1 MPDSDEFV
9 PFAPRAQEVD
19 LDDLRRRLLDTIW
32 PDVPVGLGSA
42 AGIDVAGLR
51 DLVAYWVDGFDWRA
65 AEQRLNSLPRFRTAI
80 NGSRIHL
87 VHSRAAADSPA
98 PMPLLL
104 AHGWPDSFWRYSE
117 VVPLLTDP
125 GDHGADPADAFHIVV
140 PDMPGFGY
148 SDPAPRDL
156 DFAGVAALWANLMQR
171 LGYDRFGA
179 AGGDMG
185 SNVVRWLALD
195 HPNRIAAVHRTDAVA
210 TPDYDP
216 AELTEEERAWLRSRE
231 PWERNESA
239 YGVLQSTKPQTAAVG
254 LTDSP
259 AGLAAWIVEKLASWS
274 GHRPDG
280 SSLLDRDAILT
291 DVTIYW
297 LTRTIGSSMRMYWA
311 SEQMPESEFARR
323 IEVPTGYTMFPADVE
338 APAPDAWLER
348 TTTDLVSV
356 SRPDR
361 GGHFAPM
368 EDPEL
373 YAQEI
378 RDFFRP
384 YRALFQ

>member
-1 MPDSDEFV
+1 MPDSSAFV
-9 PFAPRAQEVD
+9 PFAPHAHEAD
-19 LDDLRRRLLDTIW
+19 LEDLRRRLVETIW
-32 PDVPVGLGSA
+32 PDAPAGLGST
-42 AGIDVAGLR
+42 AGVDVAELR

-65 AEQRLNSLPRFRTAI
+65 AEERLNALPRFRTELD
-80 NGSRIHL
+80 GTGIHL
-87 VHSRAAADSPA
+87 VHARAAAGSPA

-125 GDHGADPADAFHIVV
+125 GAHGADPADAFALVV

-148 SDPAPRDL
+148 SGPAPRDL
-156 DFAGVAALWANLMQR
+156 DFAGVAALWARLMAR

-195 HPNRIAAVHRTDAVA
+195 HPQRVVAVHRTDAVA

-216 AELTEEERAWLRSRE
+216 TVLTEEELAWLRGRE
-231 PWERNESA
+231 PWERDESA
-239 YGVLQSTKPQTAAVG
+239 YGALQSTKPQTAAVG

-259 AGLAAWIVEKLASWS
+259 AGLAAWIVEKLSSWS
-274 GHRPDG
+274 DRRPDG
-280 SSLLDRDAILT
+280 SSLLSRDAMLT
-291 DVTIYW
+291 DLTIYW

-311 SEQMPESEFARR
+311 CEQMPEAELART
-323 IEVPTGYTMFPADVE
+323 ISVPTGYTMFPADVE
-338 APAPDAWLER
+338 APAPDAWLRR
-348 TTTDLVSV
+348 TTTNLVSV
-356 SRPDR
+356 SRPNR

-384 YRALFQ
+384 YRAAFQ